1 MPFEVLGLLALTALS
16 PVQGRVRVVDAAGG
30 PGAEFTSLRAATLAA
45 SDGDVVL
52 VRSGNYAIGQGPW
65 LVGKGLIV
73 VADDGA
79 QVATTHLEIS
89 DVPAT
94 SQVLLRGLHVQ
105 SVSGEGPL
113 AVALARNQGPLWL
126 EGCSVETPPA
136 LDHGQGGVQAVSC
149 AALVLVRT
157 TLQGPNPAPFIPVP
171 HSLLCIEGRTH
182 LFESLVLGT
191 RVDRSLSFAPTGAVD
206 IVAGFLAATGSEIR
220 GADGRDGFLFLCPE
234 SGFDGL
240 VLRSAAQAEL
250 FDTLLSGGAAGGGT
264 PSISCA
270 PVVDGQASIV
280 ADGSTLSPGAPAAR
294 SLSIRSPVRSNQSLQ
309 VTLVGQPGES
319 VWIRY
324 SARAGQGLR
333 SSQWD
338 GELLL
343 GAPRA
348 GQFVGVVPASGTLV
362 VTRPAPS
369 LAGGAD
375 SLVLFAQAFFRASGG
390 RFRVSSP
397 SALVVLDPRF

>member
-1 MPFEVLGLLALTALS
+1 MSLDLLCLFTITSLAPL
-16 PVQGRVRVVDAAGG
+16 QGQVRVVDAAGG
-30 PGAEFTSLRAATLAA
+30 PGAEFTNLRAATLAA
-45 SDGDVVL
+45 NDGDVLL
-52 VRSGNYAIGQGPW
+52 VRSGNYAIGQGPQ
-65 LVGKGLIV
+65 LSGKGLILM
-73 VADDGA
+73 ADDGA
-79 QVATTHLEIS
+79 QVATTHIEIS

-94 SQVLLRGLHVQ
+94 SQVLLRGIHVQ

-126 EGCSVETPPA
+126 EGCSVETPLA

-157 TLQGPNPAPFIPVP
+157 TLQGPNPAPFLPGP
-171 HSLLCIEGRTH
+171 HSLFCFESRTH
-182 LFESLVLGT
+182 LFESLIQGT
-191 RVDRSLSFAPTGAVD
+191 RVDRSLAFAPTGAVD
-206 IVAGFLAATGSEIR
+206 IVGGFLAAHGSEIR
-220 GADGRDGFLFLCPE
+220 GADGRDGALFLCPE

-264 PSISCA
+264 PAISCA

-280 ADGSTLSPGAPAAR
+280 ADGSTLSLGAPAAR
-294 SLSIRSPVRSNQSLQ
+294 SLSIPSPVRSNQSVQ
-309 VTLVGQPGES
+309 ATLVGQPGES
-319 VWIRY
+319 VWIRT

-333 SSQWD
+333 SSLWD

-343 GAPRA
+343 AAPRA
-348 GQFVGVVPASGTLV
+348 GQFVGVIPASGTLV

-369 LAGGAD
+369 IAGGAD

-390 RFRVSSP
+390 RFRASSP
-397 SALVVLDPRF
+397 STLVVLDPRF